1 MKSAKQI
8 IAELG
13 GPERAAELMGVHR
26 TRVYSW
32 VREDA
37 IPPKRWPAIIGLAEG
52 RITAGDFLPAQR
64 AASCP

>member
-1 MKSAKQI
+1 MRNARQI

-32 VREDA
+32 VREGA
-37 IPPKRWPAIIGLAEG
+37 IPPKRWPQIIGLAGG
-52 RITAGDFLPAQR
+52 RVTASDFLAR
-64 AASCP
+64 AETAA